1 VIRLETV
8 KNLISFLACLA
19 LSVGLGYM
27 ISGSGGIF
35 IAVLLIMALITS
47 LLMLALSHTSIDISM
62 GLSGNI
68 VNKGDKLTA
77 RLDFNKKFFFP
88 STFIEVT
95 LSVTPNIEGG
105 DGSLAYRFIC
115 TGLRGDSIEIPLKA
129 ILCGGAEVSV
139 DSISFTDY
147 LGLFSM
153 KKKTLPEKCK
163 VKILPRIPDTGS
175 QNEVLRSVSQNIS
188 FDDSDEESNETSSAL
203 TGVPGY
209 EHRSYVPGDPLKR
222 VNWKLSSKKDQ
233 LMVRL
238 DEKVTSS
245 SQIFRMD
252 LPTSPTPDLIS
263 YTMMDITIEGSLA
276 MLSMLIRSGYE
287 SEYNYFIDGKWEMA
301 EIADEASLIQLQE
314 RLAGIMPYPDEN
326 RMVDHEINEKGKA
339 MICFTSCTGQMT
351 AQLTELME
359 NFEGTLVVVKESG
372 LGAVRNDMWT
382 VSREFEFEKLT

>member
-1 VIRLETV
+1 MIRLETV

-129 ILCGGAEVSV
+129 TLCGGAEVSV

-372 LGAVRNDMWT
+372 LCAVRNDMWT

>member
-1 VIRLETV
+1 LETV
-8 KNLISFLACLA
+8 KNLISFLSCLA
-19 LSVGLGYM
+19 LSVGLAYL

-35 IAVLLIMALITS
+35 IAVLLIMATITS
-47 LLMLALSHTSIDISM
+47 LALLALSHSTIDISM

-68 VNKGDKLTA
+68 VNKGDELTA

-88 STFIEVT
+88 SSFIEVT
-95 LSVTPNIEGG
+95 LAVTPNIEGE

-129 ILCGGAEVSV
+129 RLCGGAEVSV
-139 DSISFTDY
+139 EKITFTDY
-147 LGLFSM
+147 LGMFRM
-153 KKKTLPEKCK
+153 KKKKLPEMCK

-209 EHRSYVPGDPLKR
+209 EHRAYVPGDPLKR

-287 SEYNYFIDGKWEMA
+287 SEYNYFIDGNWEMA
-301 EIADEASLIQLQE
+301 EIGDEASLIQLQE
-314 RLAGIMPYPDEN
+314 RLAGITPYPDER
-326 RMVDHEINEKGKA
+326 RMVDHDINEKGKS
-339 MICFTSCTGQMT
+339 MICFTACTGQMT
-351 AQLTELME
+351 DQLADLME
-359 NFEGTLVVVKESG
+359 KFEGTLVVVKESG
-372 LGAVRNDMWT
+372 LGAIRNDMWT

>member
-1 VIRLETV
+1 METV

-19 LSVGLGYM
+19 LSVGLGYL

-35 IAVLLIMALITS
+35 IAVLLIVALITS
-47 LLMLALSHTSIDISM
+47 LAMLTLSHASIDISM

-68 VNKGDKLTA
+68 VNKGDELTA

-105 DGSLAYRFIC
+105 DSSLAYRFIC

-129 ILCGGAEVSV
+129 ILCGGAEVAV
-139 DSISFTDY
+139 EKISFTDY
-147 LGLFSM
+147 LSLFSM
-153 KKKTLPEKCK
+153 KKKNLPEKCL

-175 QNEVLRSVSQNIS
+175 QSEVLRSVSQNIS

-209 EHRSYVPGDPLKR
+209 EHRGYVPGDPLKR

-252 LPTSPTPDLIS
+252 LPKCPTPDLIS

-287 SEYNYFIDGKWEMA
+287 SEYNYFIDDKWEMA
-301 EIADEASLIQLQE
+301 EIVDEASLIQLQE
-314 RLAGIMPYPDEN
+314 RLAGIAPYPDEH
-326 RMVDHEINEKGKA
+326 RMVDHDINEKGKA

-351 AQLTELME
+351 DQLTELME

-372 LGAVRNDMWT
+372 LGAVRSDMWT

>member
-1 VIRLETV
+1 MIRLETV

-129 ILCGGAEVSV
+129 TLCGGAEVSV